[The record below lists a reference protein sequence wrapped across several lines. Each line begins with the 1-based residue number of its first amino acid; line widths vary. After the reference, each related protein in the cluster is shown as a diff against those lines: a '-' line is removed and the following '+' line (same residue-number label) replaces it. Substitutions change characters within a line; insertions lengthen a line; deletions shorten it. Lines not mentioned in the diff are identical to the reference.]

1 MNHAILI
8 KPKTI
13 TQSFF
18 TLTFTSPSFQFEY
31 HYYPA
36 ILLSTSSK
44 GVFNWTNGASSH
56 VTTINGSLGS
66 FHPTQMM
73 LTKKLHAY
81 GKFQHN
87 YELII
92 KHNVENGVGQHS
104 IYFVFFLLGQDD
116 APAENALD
124 LFLQKKTTIF
134 DAATFLNN
142 SFSEKSNNIYYTTE
156 KTKDH
161 VFVFP
166 KVILVKNEILR
177 NITGTPK
184 PSSQIYREIL
194 LSEHVFES
202 NRIPIE
208 YGKEQIIEPISS
220 DIHVLPA
227 KPKEGFATTTEQTCY
242 PVDDKG
248 ETYAQVVIGTGTLDG
263 SKQVDALE
271 DTQMMFAYAVLTIV
285 MFFGIVTITNA
296 AVTHAVVSNN
306 TFLKIL
312 ICFFSFSF
320 FVVGLSIPIAKM
332 HQRKKE
338 GRDKMKISTASA
350 NLIGFV
356 FLSAWGYMLI
366 AYSPFWVFE
375 KPDTIKP
382 YLLGIGENDIHK
394 QNVSD
399 IIVWCLSPFFPFLS
413 WAPGKSTTATA
424 AAATV
429 TGTAVASST
438 GTGP

>member
-1 MNHAILI
+1 
-8 KPKTI
+8 
-13 TQSFF
+13 
-18 TLTFTSPSFQFEY
+18 
-31 HYYPA
+31 
-36 ILLSTSSK
+36 
-44 GVFNWTNGASSH
+44 
-56 VTTINGSLGS
+56 
-66 FHPTQMM
+66 MM

-104 IYFVFFLLGQDD
+104 IYFVFFLLGRDD
-116 APAENALD
+116 APENALD

-142 SFSEKSNNIYYTTE
+142 SFSEKSNNIYYTTA

-208 YGKEQIIEPISS
+208 YGQEQIIDPISS
-220 DIHVLPA
+220 DIHVSPA

-248 ETYAQVVIGTGTLDG
+248 ETYAQVVIGTGKLDG
-263 SKQVDALE
+263 SNQVDALE

-296 AVTHAVVSNN
+296 AVTYAVVSNDN
-306 TFLKIL
+306 ILKII
-312 ICFFSFSF
+312 ICFLSFSF
-320 FVVGLSIPIAKM
+320 FVVGFSIPIAKM

-356 FLSAWGYMLI
+356 FLLAWGFMLI
-366 AYSPFWVFE
+366 AYLPFRIFE
-375 KPDTIKP
+375 NPKP
-382 YLLGIGENDIHK
+382 YLLGIEDNDIIKSK
-394 QNVSD
+394 QVSD
-399 IIVWCLSPFFPFLS
+399 IVWFFSPFFPFLS
-413 WAPGKSTTATA
+413 WVPNTPSPPA
-424 AAATV
+424 AI
-429 TGTAVASST
+429 
-438 GTGP
+438 

>member
-36 ILLSTSSK
+36 ILMSTSSK

-56 VTTINGSLGS
+56 VTTINGALGS

-104 IYFVFFLLGQDD
+104 IYFVFFLLGRDD
-116 APAENALD
+116 APENALD

-142 SFSEKSNNIYYTTE
+142 SFSEKSNNIYYTTA

-208 YGKEQIIEPISS
+208 YGQEQIIDPISS
-220 DIHVLPA
+220 DIHVSPA

-248 ETYAQVVIGTGTLDG
+248 ETYAQVVIGTGKLDG
-263 SKQVDALE
+263 SNQVDALE

-296 AVTHAVVSNN
+296 AVTYAVVSNDN
-306 TFLKIL
+306 ILKII
-312 ICFFSFSF
+312 ICFLSFSF
-320 FVVGLSIPIAKM
+320 FVVGFSIPIAKM

-356 FLSAWGYMLI
+356 FLLAWGFMLI
-366 AYSPFWVFE
+366 AYSPFWIYDN
-375 KPDTIKP
+375 PKP
-382 YLLGIGENDIHK
+382 YLLGIGVNPIIK
-394 QNVSD
+394 SKPVSD
-399 IIVWCLSPFFPFLS
+399 IVWFFSPVFPFLS
-413 WAPGKSTTATA
+413 WVPDTAT
-424 AAATV
+424 
-429 TGTAVASST
+429 TGTPPVT
-438 GTGP
+438 V

>member
-13 TQSFF
+13 AQSFF
-18 TLTFTSPSFQFEY
+18 TMSFTSPSFLFEY

-36 ILLSTSSK
+36 ILMSTSSK
-44 GVFNWTNGASSH
+44 GVFNWTNGESSH
-56 VTTINGSLGS
+56 VTTINGALGS
-66 FHPTQMM
+66 FHPSQMM

-92 KHNVENGVGQHS
+92 KHNVENGVGQHN

-116 APAENALD
+116 APENALD

-142 SFSEKSNNIYYTTE
+142 SLSEKSNNIYYTIA
-156 KTKDH
+156 KSKDH

-208 YGKEQIIEPISS
+208 YDKEQIIEPISS
-220 DIHVLPA
+220 DIHMSPA
-227 KPKEGFATTTEQTCY
+227 KPKEGFETTQTCY
-242 PVDDKG
+242 PIDDKG
-248 ETYAQVVIGTGTLDG
+248 ETYAQVVIGSGKLDND
-263 SKQVDALE
+263 SKQVNALE
-271 DTQMMFAYAVLTIV
+271 DTQMMFGYAVLTIV
-285 MFFGIVTITNA
+285 MFVGIVTITNLIA
-296 AVTHAVVSNN
+296 TQAVIQDN
-306 TFLKIL
+306 FYLKIA
-312 ICFFSFSF
+312 ICFLSFCFFAVGFS
-320 FVVGLSIPIAKM
+320 VPIAKLGNM
-332 HQRKKE
+332 QKDGK
-338 GRDKMKISTASA
+338 DKMKISTSSA

-356 FLSAWGYMLI
+356 FLLAWAFMLMGM
-366 AYSPFWVFE
+366 SPFSSLFFTD
-375 KPDTIKP
+375 PHH
-382 YLLGIGENDIHK
+382 YLLGIGDAKIK
-394 QNVSD
+394 KSD
-399 IIVWCLSPFFPFLS
+399 ATNPLAWVATCFYPIFLWES
-413 WAPGKSTTATA
+413 AG
-424 AAATV
+424 
-429 TGTAVASST
+429 TGTATT
-438 GTGP
+438 GT

>member
-36 ILLSTSSK
+36 ILMSTSSK

-56 VTTINGSLGS
+56 VTTINGALGS

-104 IYFVFFLLGQDD
+104 IYFVFFLLGRDD
-116 APAENALD
+116 APENALD

-142 SFSEKSNNIYYTTE
+142 SFSEKSNNIYYTTA

-208 YGKEQIIEPISS
+208 YGQEQIIDPISS
-220 DIHVLPA
+220 DIHVSPA

-248 ETYAQVVIGTGTLDG
+248 ETYAQVVIGTGKLDG
-263 SKQVDALE
+263 SNQVDALE

-296 AVTHAVVSNN
+296 AVTYAVVSNN
-306 TFLKIL
+306 NILKIL
-312 ICFFSFSF
+312 ICFLSFSF
-320 FVVGLSIPIAKM
+320 LVVGFSIPIAKM

-356 FLSAWGYMLI
+356 FLLAWGFMLI
-366 AYSPFWVFE
+366 AYSPFWIYDN
-375 KPDTIKP
+375 PKP
-382 YLLGIGENDIHK
+382 YLLGIGDNDIIKSK
-394 QNVSD
+394 QVSD
-399 IIVWCLSPFFPFLS
+399 IVWFFSPFFPFLS
-413 WAPGKSTTATA
+413 WVPDTPAPPVGTPATT
-424 AAATV
+424 
-429 TGTAVASST
+429 
-438 GTGP
+438 P

>member
-36 ILLSTSSK
+36 ILMSTSSK

-56 VTTINGSLGS
+56 VTTINGALGS

-104 IYFVFFLLGQDD
+104 IYFVFFLLGRDD
-116 APAENALD
+116 APENALD

-142 SFSEKSNNIYYTTE
+142 SFSEKSNNIYYTTA

-208 YGKEQIIEPISS
+208 YGQEQIIDPISS
-220 DIHVLPA
+220 DIHVSPA

-248 ETYAQVVIGTGTLDG
+248 ETYAQVVIGTGKLDG
-263 SKQVDALE
+263 SNQVDALE

-296 AVTHAVVSNN
+296 AVTYAVVSNDN
-306 TFLKIL
+306 ILKII
-312 ICFFSFSF
+312 ICFLSFSF
-320 FVVGLSIPIAKM
+320 FVVGFSIPIAKM

-356 FLSAWGYMLI
+356 FLLAWGFMLI
-366 AYSPFWVFE
+366 AYLPFRIFE
-375 KPDTIKP
+375 NPKP
-382 YLLGIGENDIHK
+382 YLLGIEDNDIIKSK
-394 QNVSD
+394 QVSD
-399 IIVWCLSPFFPFLS
+399 IVWFFSPFFPFLS
-413 WAPGKSTTATA
+413 WVPNTPSPPA
-424 AAATV
+424 AI
-429 TGTAVASST
+429 
-438 GTGP
+438 

>member
-13 TQSFF
+13 AQSFF
-18 TLTFTSPSFQFEY
+18 TMSFTSPSFLFEY

-36 ILLSTSSK
+36 ILMSTSSK
-44 GVFNWTNGASSH
+44 GVFNWTNGESSH
-56 VTTINGSLGS
+56 VTTINGALGS

-92 KHNVENGVGQHS
+92 KHNVENGVGQHN

-116 APAENALD
+116 APENALD

-142 SFSEKSNNIYYTTE
+142 SLSEKSNNIYYTIA
-156 KTKDH
+156 KSKDH

-208 YGKEQIIEPISS
+208 YDKEQIIEPISS
-220 DIHVLPA
+220 DIHVSPA
-227 KPKEGFATTTEQTCY
+227 KPKEGFETTQTCY
-242 PVDDKG
+242 PIDDNEK
-248 ETYAQVVIGTGTLDG
+248 TYAQVVIGTGILDG

-271 DTQMMFAYAVLTIV
+271 DTQMMFAYAILTIV
-285 MFFGIVTITNA
+285 MFFVIVTVTN
-296 AVTHAVVSNN
+296 VVATQVVLMPADNHRLIS
-306 TFLKIL
+306 KIL
-312 ICFFSFSF
+312 ICFLSFSF
-320 FVVGLSIPIAKM
+320 FAVGVSVPIAKFGNK
-332 HQRKKE
+332 QKE
-338 GRDKMKISTASA
+338 GKDKMKISTSSA
-350 NLIGFV
+350 NLIGLIFLLAAV
-356 FLSAWGYMLI
+356 FMWLGMV
-366 AYSPFWVFE
+366 PFMF
-375 KPDTIKP
+375 DTPNP
-382 YLLGIGENDIHK
+382 YLLGIGDSKITTTYDSSFK
-394 QNVSD
+394 D
-399 IIVWCLSPFFPFLS
+399 KFKTIFYPFLL
-413 WAPGKSTTATA
+413 WKPGTTTPP
-424 AAATV
+424 
-429 TGTAVASST
+429 GTPP
-438 GTGP
+438 TGP

>member
-36 ILLSTSSK
+36 ILMSTSSK

-56 VTTINGSLGS
+56 VTTINGALGS

-92 KHNVENGVGQHS
+92 KHNVENGVGQHN
-104 IYFVFFLLGQDD
+104 IYFVFFLLGRDD
-116 APAENALD
+116 APENALD

-142 SFSEKSNNIYYTTE
+142 SFSEKSNNIYYTTA

-208 YGKEQIIEPISS
+208 YGQEQIIDPISS
-220 DIHVLPA
+220 DIHVSPA

-248 ETYAQVVIGTGTLDG
+248 ETYAQVVIGTGKLDG
-263 SKQVDALE
+263 SNQVDALE

-296 AVTHAVVSNN
+296 AVTYAVVSNN
-306 TFLKIL
+306 NILKIL
-312 ICFFSFSF
+312 ICFLSFSF
-320 FVVGLSIPIAKM
+320 LVVGFSIPIAKM

-356 FLSAWGYMLI
+356 FLLAWGFMLI
-366 AYSPFWVFE
+366 AYSPFWIYDN
-375 KPDTIKP
+375 PKP
-382 YLLGIGENDIHK
+382 YLLGIGDNDIIKSK
-394 QNVSD
+394 QVSD
-399 IIVWCLSPFFPFLS
+399 IVWFFSPFFPFLS
-413 WAPGKSTTATA
+413 WVPDTPAPPVGTPATT
-424 AAATV
+424 
-429 TGTAVASST
+429 
-438 GTGP
+438 P